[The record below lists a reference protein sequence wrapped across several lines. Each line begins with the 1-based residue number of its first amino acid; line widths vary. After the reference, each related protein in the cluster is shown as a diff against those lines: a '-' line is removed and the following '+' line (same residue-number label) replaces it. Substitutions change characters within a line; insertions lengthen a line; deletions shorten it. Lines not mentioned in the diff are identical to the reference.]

1 MTSRERVIAAIHH
14 HQPDRV
20 PIDLG
25 GFQTGI
31 HREAYASLI
40 SHLGLKEDIV
50 ILDPVQQIVRP
61 SEEVL
66 RRFRIDTRYVAAHA
80 PESFKGGIVRNRR
93 DGRIW
98 HDLADE
104 FGIVWSMPDDHP
116 LYMDI
121 SRHPLAEA
129 TLRDLED
136 YPFPRGNDPTRFTG
150 VREEALRLRDET
162 PFAVCTGISG
172 VVYEVCWYMRGL
184 ERWFSD
190 MLSDPGFCEALLDR
204 TLAYWK
210 DFETGFMEA
219 VGDLVDVVMIG
230 DDLAGQYGPLFSPDF
245 YRSTVKPRQKALV
258 QHLKTLTD
266 AKIWYHTCG
275 DCSDLIPELLDN
287 GIDILNP
294 LQIGPEKM
302 DPAALKKKFGDRL
315 SFWGG
320 AIDSQHVLPFADAET
335 VRSEVKRNL
344 DAWKPNGGYVFN
356 NVHNIQ
362 SGVPAANI
370 VALFDAAYEFGSY

>member
-1 MTSRERVIAAIHH
+1 MTSRERVIAAINH

-31 HREAYASLI
+31 HKGAYGDLL
-40 SHLGLKEDIV
+40 SHLGMKEEIV
-50 ILDPVQQIVRP
+50 MLDPVQQIVKP
-61 SEEVL
+61 SEEIL
-66 RRFRIDTRYVAAHA
+66 RRFRVDTRYITAHA

-98 HDLADE
+98 HDLTDE
-104 FGIVWSMPDDHP
+104 FGVVWSMPDDHP

-121 SRHPLAEA
+121 SRHPLAGA
-129 TLRDLED
+129 DLKD
-136 YPFPRGNDPTRFTG
+136 LAGYPFPRGNDPTRFTG
-150 VREEALRLRDET
+150 VREEAMRLRQET

-190 MLSDPGFCEALLDR
+190 MLSEPGFCEALLDR

-210 DFETGFMEA
+210 DFETGFMSA

-245 YRSTVKPRQKALV
+245 YRSVVKPRQKELV
-258 QHLKTLTD
+258 QHLKQLTD

-275 DCSDLIPELLDN
+275 DCSDLIPDLLDN

-302 DPAALKKKFGDRL
+302 NPSTLKKRFGNRL

-320 AIDSQHVLPFADAET
+320 AVDSQHLLPFADPQT
-335 VRSEVKRNL
+335 VRLEVKKNL

-362 SGVPAANI
+362 AGVPAANI

>member
-14 HQPDRV
+14 YQPDRV

-31 HREAYASLI
+31 HKGAYADLLA
-40 SHLGLKEDIV
+40 HLGINEEVI
-50 ILDPVQQIVRP
+50 ILDPVQQIVKP
-61 SEEVL
+61 SEEIL
-66 RRFRIDTRYVAAHA
+66 RRFRVDTRYITAHA

-104 FGIVWSMPDDHP
+104 FGVVWSMPDDHP

-121 SRHPLAEA
+121 SRHPLDGA
-129 TLRDLED
+129 TLQDLAD

-150 VREEALRLRDET
+150 VRAEALRLRQET
-162 PFAVCTGISG
+162 PYAVCTGISG

-210 DFETGFMEA
+210 DFETGFMGE

-245 YRSTVKPRQKALV
+245 YRSVVKPRQKELV
-258 QHLKTLTD
+258 QYLKRLTD

-302 DPAALKKKFGDRL
+302 NPSLLKEKFGNRL

-320 AIDSQHVLPFADAET
+320 AIDSQHILPFADPEA
-335 VRSEVKRNL
+335 VRREVKKNL

-362 SGVPAANI
+362 AGVPAANI
-370 VALFDAAYEFGSY
+370 VALFDAAYEFGAY